1 MAIYSERW
9 PTVYAINTVTEL
21 ELTTSQNVTN
31 NYTRVSYVVRVKK
44 VNNTNDNWTPAS
56 GGSYLTLS
64 IGGNSVRSNYRS
76 NWTTSV
82 NSRDVTAVVDSG
94 YTDVY
99 HNADGT
105 KTINFS
111 MSLNPNV
118 SAISNM
124 ANRTI
129 SGSFVAATIP
139 RASTFTVSNS
149 LTTGSAYTVTIT
161 RSSTSFMHRVYRK
174 IGSSEVELTSSAIAT
189 SHSINMPHSLFNS
202 YPNTSSISA
211 SIIVKTFNGA
221 TQIGSASQ
229 NVTINLVSTAIP
241 TNSGTTWSNSDSTPL
256 SSNQMI
262 RGVSRLTLG
271 TGTVAG
277 SYSSTISSYEFS
289 YQIVGSDWT
298 SAVNSS
304 TRAYTYPAFNFPTS
318 ESVVLNIRS
327 RVKDSRGRYSDWSTA
342 TSNSA
347 IRVHHYAPPS
357 IGNISVKRA
366 GSGNTTLQVYRSH
379 SVTPLYQGGSTSGQ
393 KNTANLR
400 FQTRELGG
408 STVSSNTG
416 GTSTSLSTAAAW
428 VNLASAFTAN
438 KSYQVRAVLSDARQ
452 TVYGSWVTVGT
463 EFVPLDIGPKGIG
476 VGKVH
481 SDASYDLEVGIGGIR
496 SEGNILIN
504 GVVTGNRIDST
515 GSIRSN
521 GTAIE
526 QGRHSNF
533 KTFTVGGTANNYYP
547 VIISSQATFGFHRY
561 SISRGYNWPAP
572 DTWNNSTHKGGLTF
586 DFEWSG
592 DTNWGGNDKTVRV
605 IEWNETYSTMVG
617 GLKLAR
623 TGGLVVWLRG
633 GRAQY
638 RLSSERGVYAGVEVK
653 LSGFTDG
660 SGENFPVR
668 SSPVSSEV
676 YGSYPVRGTGA
687 LYEYGHRV
695 ITTNTIGSHIP
706 DVPHV
711 YHGVYTSTKQG
722 RIEASTGRTLH
733 GIAEATGNSTSTF
746 NSLDNTVVFPIAF
759 STNTNYPISVTY
771 SISSNVTPVNTRII
785 AVNIRDVTRTGF
797 KWDARDSASGTSPSG
812 GTKYTLHWSA
822 FGTR

>member
-76 NWTTSV
+76 NWTTAI

-99 HNADGT
+99 HDADGT

-111 MSLNPNV
+111 LSLNPNV
-118 SAISNM
+118 TVISNM
-124 ANRTI
+124 PNRTI

-139 RASTFTVSNS
+139 RASTFTVGSS
-149 LTTGSAYTVTIT
+149 LTTGTAYTVSIT
-161 RSSTSFMHRVYRK
+161 RASASFTHRVYRK
-174 IGSSEVELTSSAIAT
+174 IGDSEVQLTTSAVGT
-189 SHSINMPHSLFNS
+189 SYDVTMPHSLFNS
-202 YPNTSSISA
+202 YPNSTSISA
-211 SIIVKTFNGA
+211 SIIVKTFNG
-221 TQIGSASQ
+221 TTEIGSKSQ
-229 NVTINLVSTAIP
+229 HVTINLTGSAIP
-241 TNSGTTWSNSDSTPL
+241 TNSSTTWSNSNSTPL

-289 YQIVGSDWT
+289 YQITDGDWT
-298 SAVNSS
+298 SAVSSS
-304 TRAYTYPAFNFPTS
+304 TRTYTYPAFNFPAS
-318 ESVVLNIRS
+318 GSVVLNIRS
-327 RVKDSRGRYSDWSTA
+327 RVKDSRGRYSNWSTA
-342 TSNSA
+342 TVNSA

-481 SDASYDLEVGIGGIR
+481 SNGSANLEVGSGGIS
-496 SEGNILIN
+496 SEGPLRATTFD
-504 GVVTGNRIDST
+504 VIDSRSLNPNPYT
-515 GSIRSN
+515 SGSSNRGLSVHFKNSSTIGVPDTSTYSTLFDIQPWNESSGGNHQQIAINSQGEMFGRFGSTSWNAWRKFLKENSN
-521 GTAIE
+521 GTATID
-526 QGRHSNF
+526 G
-533 KTFTVGGTANNYYP
+533 
-547 VIISSQATFGFHRY
+547 I
-561 SISRGYNWPAP
+561 
-572 DTWNNSTHKGGLTF
+572 
-586 DFEWSG
+586 
-592 DTNWGGNDKTVRV
+592 
-605 IEWNETYSTMVG
+605 
-617 GLKLAR
+617 
-623 TGGLVVWLRG
+623 TGGSTV
-633 GRAQY
+633 
-638 RLSSERGVYAGVEVK
+638 
-653 LSGFTDG
+653 
-660 SGENFPVR
+660 
-668 SSPVSSEV
+668 
-676 YGSYPVRGTGA
+676 
-687 LYEYGHRV
+687 
-695 ITTNTIGSHIP
+695 TIGSANSGWVHFVSSNSPFHFNRQIS
-706 DVPHV
+706 VAGHV
-711 YHGVYTSTKQG
+711 YAADANGNGYGSRLARVDEIPSVPAAYAPTSGGSGNNRWIRFPSGHQICWG
-722 RIEASTGRTLH
+722 STT
-733 GIAEATGNSTSTF
+733 TTNSTSAVTF
-746 NSLDNTVVFPIAF
+746 PRAFTATPMITVTGHHASHSP
-759 STNTNYPISVTY
+759 STTLSAANASTATFYIVDGRNGGLWGGSYTSGMTATLRY
-771 SISSNVTPVNTRII
+771 I
-785 AVNIRDVTRTGF
+785 AVGIG
-797 KWDARDSASGTSPSG
+797 
-812 GTKYTLHWSA
+812 
-822 FGTR
+822 